1 MIMQKTCN
9 LGKDSVTVKRTSVSC
24 NLLVG
29 FNTHLSC
36 FYSIFDSNALRI
48 NCFCRKTYCLNKN
61 EVIRQPPWVPWKG
74 SHMLCHKYTWRVL
87 QNGISEGKSSN
98 YQISCFMWQLFILTK
113 TKILTENCLK
123 TLPETFAIYWFFIIY
138 IGKLIKQ
145 NLQKIFHV
153 QWSSFSYYL
162 ATFSKKHNFL
172 QAKPKTTNCQD
183 K

>member
-1 MIMQKTCN
+1 
-9 LGKDSVTVKRTSVSC
+9 
-24 NLLVG
+24 
-29 FNTHLSC
+29 
-36 FYSIFDSNALRI
+36 
-48 NCFCRKTYCLNKN
+48 
-61 EVIRQPPWVPWKG
+61 
-74 SHMLCHKYTWRVL
+74 MLCHKYTWRVL

-162 ATFSKKHNFL
+162 ATFSKNIIFFRPSLKLRIVKTNK
-172 QAKPKTTNCQD
+172 AKEISFFIISCTTFIKYNYHHFHQLFWLLIYAKD
-183 K
+183 SVWRLNNY